1 MLSYYIEHFYTGDM
15 EAHKESQR
23 WWIKD
28 KGPVLETNIGFIEC
42 YLDPLKVRAEFEGFL
57 SVVNKE

>member
-1 MLSYYIEHFYTGDM
+1 M
-15 EAHKESQR
+15 ELHKESQK

-42 YLDPLKVRAEFEGFL
+42 YLDPLKVRAEFEGFI
-57 SVVNKE
+57 SIVNKE